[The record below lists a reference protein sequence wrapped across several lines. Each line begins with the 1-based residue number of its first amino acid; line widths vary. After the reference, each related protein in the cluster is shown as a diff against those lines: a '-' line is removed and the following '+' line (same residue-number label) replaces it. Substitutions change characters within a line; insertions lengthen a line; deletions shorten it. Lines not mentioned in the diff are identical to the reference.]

1 MSEVV
6 TNENS
11 AEFYASKMGGDPFVQ
26 AEETAKAAEE
36 AEAKAAKDD
45 DDEEKGEEKTPEQVE
60 KEKKALKSQRFQ
72 KLANEA
78 KAEKARADAAEARAA
93 ALEAKEK
100 ERTPKAEPD
109 GEPQPGDFT
118 DAIQYARALA
128 KYEAKKAV
136 EADRAERQADS
147 DRRERQKTL
156 DAFNKRVEAAKSY
169 IPDWEEMVNSATD
182 LKVSDEVRDSVV
194 ESDVGPE
201 ILYFMAA
208 NPEFVEKLGSLSTR
222 KALIEIGK
230 LESKLEKTAE
240 KDDDE
245 VENKPKAKTEP
256 KVEPKIRPPV
266 IQPIRAKSNG
276 VNAAD
281 ADEITVPY
289 EEYKAARLKQMART

>member
-1 MSEVV
+1 MGEVV

-45 DDEEKGEEKTPEQVE
+45 DDEEKGEEKTAEQIE

-100 ERTPKAEPD
+100 ERAPKPEPD

-128 KYEAKKAV
+128 KFEAKKAV
-136 EADRAERQADS
+136 EADRAERQADT
-147 DRRERQKTL
+147 DRQERQKTL
-156 DAFNKRVEAAKSY
+156 DAFNKRVEEAKSY

-201 ILYFMAA
+201 ILYFMAT
-208 NPEFVEKLGSLSTR
+208 NPEFVQKLGSMSTR

-230 LESKLEKTAE
+230 LEAKLEKAE
-240 KDDDE
+240 KDDE
-245 VENKPKAKTEP
+245 PEPKPKAEPKTEP
-256 KVEPKIRPPV
+256 KARPIV

-276 VNAAD
+276 VSAAD
-281 ADEITVPY
+281 ADEVTVPY
-289 EEYKAARLKQMART
+289 EEYKAARMKQMART

>member
-1 MSEVV
+1 MGEVV

-26 AEETAKAAEE
+26 AEETAKAVEE

-45 DDEEKGEEKTPEQVE
+45 DDEEKGEEKSPEQVE

-78 KAEKARADAAEARAA
+78 KAEKARADAAEARAN

-100 ERTPKAEPD
+100 ERAPKPEPD

-128 KYEAKKAV
+128 KFEAKKAV
-136 EADRAERQADS
+136 EADRAERQADT
-147 DRRERQKTL
+147 DRQERQKTL
-156 DAFNKRVEAAKSY
+156 DAFNKRVEEAKSY

-201 ILYFMAA
+201 ILYFMAT
-208 NPEFVEKLGSLSTR
+208 NPEFVQKLGSMSTR

-230 LESKLEKTAE
+230 LEAKLEKAE
-240 KDDDE
+240 KDE
-245 VENKPKAKTEP
+245 EPEPKPKAEPKTEP
-256 KVEPKIRPPV
+256 KARPIV

-276 VNAAD
+276 VSAAD
-281 ADEITVPY
+281 ADEVTVPY
-289 EEYKAARLKQMART
+289 EEYKAARMKQMART